1 MVDLLI
7 GPVTD
12 FMMFPFLAWSWL
24 TSTQEL
30 FYRLYVL
37 ENVLFVYL
45 RIRKKK
51 TYFIYIFSFFL
62 LILITLFIFFL
73 LGKNFRTFL
82 RVIKYNEDKHSRN
95 ILVKY
100 MTIDVFI
107 AQKFL
112 WQLYFEASCL
122 KGQGMSFCSGLS
134 YL

>member
-1 MVDLLI
+1 MTLRWLLWCS
-7 GPVTD
+7 
-12 FMMFPFLAWSWL
+12 PFSAWSWL

-51 TYFIYIFSFFL
+51 TYFIYFLFS
-62 LILITLFIFFL
+62 TDSHNPVYFIFL

-112 WQLYFEASCL
+112 RQLHFEASCL
-122 KGQGMSFCSGLS
+122 KGQGMSFCSGLTRER
-134 YL
+134 LKEV

>member
-1 MVDLLI
+1 MY
-7 GPVTD
+7 
-12 FMMFPFLAWSWL
+12 WK
-24 TSTQEL
+24 TS
-30 FYRLYVL
+30 YLYICAS
-37 ENVLFVYL
+37 E
-45 RIRKKK
+45 RRKP
-51 TYFIYIFSFFL
+51 ISYIFFFS
-62 LILITLFIFFL
+62 TDSHNPVYFFFV

-82 RVIKYNEDKHSRN
+82 RVIKYSEDKHSTN